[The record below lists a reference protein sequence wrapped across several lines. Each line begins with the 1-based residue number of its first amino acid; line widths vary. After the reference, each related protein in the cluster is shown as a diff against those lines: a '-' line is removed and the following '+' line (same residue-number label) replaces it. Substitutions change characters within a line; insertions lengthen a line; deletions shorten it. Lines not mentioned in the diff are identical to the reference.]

1 MNVMCA
7 LSLTVRLAL
16 LTFVAGFV
24 LGLALGVREAA
35 PDLPAPIPDQSPLA
49 GGHQFPG
56 QPNGSVNLH
65 RTSPLR
71 R

>member
-1 MNVMCA
+1 MKVMCV
-7 LSLTVRLAL
+7 LSLTMRLAL

-24 LGLALGVREAA
+24 LGLVLGIRGTT
-35 PDLPAPIPDQSPLA
+35 PDPTAPISDQSPLA
-49 GGHQFPG
+49 GVHQFPG

-65 RTSPLR
+65 RTALLR